1 MATTDEKALLQLLR
15 DDDEKG
21 LRLIFDTYYRY
32 LVVTAYNVLG
42 DDARG
47 KDLVQ
52 DVLFDLWK
60 KRNDLT
66 LLGSLKAY
74 LRRAVV
80 NRCIDDLRSKKRLGQ
95 TEEITDFN
103 QPSEMASAQ
112 EELEGADLQAVID
125 RAIEGLPERC
135 RAVFALSRFEGFSHK
150 EISERLGISTKTIE
164 NQMTKAL
171 KIIRAAVERSGLGG
185 AIIWLF
191 SFIL

>member
-1 MATTDEKALLQLLR
+1 MTTTDEKALLQLLR

-21 LRLIFDTYYRY
+21 LRLIFDQYHKY
-32 LVVTAYNVLG
+32 LVVTAYNVLK
-42 DDARG
+42 DDARA

-60 KRNDLT
+60 KRDELK
-66 LLGSLKAY
+66 LVGSLKSY

-103 QPSEMASAQ
+103 QPSELASAQ
-112 EELEGADLQAVID
+112 EKLEGADLQTVINQ
-125 RAIEGLPERC
+125 AIDSLPERC
-135 RAVFALSRFEGFSHK
+135 RAVFALSRFEELSHK
-150 EISERLGISTKTIE
+150 EISEKLGISTKTIE

-171 KIIRAAVERSGLGG
+171 KILRAAVERSGLGG
-185 AIIWLF
+185 LIFWL
-191 SFIL
+191 INQL